1 MLFIFMGPSCTGKSS
16 AANELK
22 KLADV
27 QIYTGK
33 DYLRMAKNEQE
44 AWKVFSEE
52 LKKAANNIDL
62 KAPSIVYIISEKN
75 DVSKIEAIENAV
87 TVKFTADLEVIKSRF
102 AQRMKGNLP
111 APVEKMLE
119 QQYTNWKDADA
130 KLNIDT
136 GTDTPDQ
143 AAKKIYDYTLMLQSQ
158 ENSAS

>member
-52 LKKAANNIDL
+52 LKKAANNKNL